1 MSLIATNKVTA
12 IIGMGITGQSVAR
25 YLTAQGQPF
34 VWLDTRAEPASLA
47 EILQQFP
54 DVRYELGELNVDTL
68 LSVSEV
74 VVSPGLDVNC
84 PAIIQAQENGVSVI
98 GDIELFLRV
107 IDKPLIAITGSNAKT
122 TVTTL
127 VGEMA
132 KSAGV
137 KIAVGG
143 NIGIPALDLLAQ
155 NSDCYLLELSSF
167 QLELIERLN
176 ADVATVLNIS
186 ADHMDRYG
194 NLAAYHRV
202 KQKIYYGAKKVV
214 VNRADALTHP
224 PLATDVE
231 RYSFGLS
238 QSDLNGFGLLES
250 DGEQWLS
257 FQFKALLPVSK
268 IKLPGRHNIENVL
281 AALAIGYAAGF
292 AIDAMLEAVV
302 SFSGLPHRCQWVG
315 KVNDIN
321 FYNDSKGTNVGAT
334 LAALQGLKKDSG
346 KIVLIAGGV
355 GKGADFSPLA
365 QALTSSRGVVLIGED
380 AAKIAVAIG
389 DHAQCHFAE
398 NLDDAVA
405 QALDLAQQGDDI
417 LLSPACASFD
427 MFAGFEDRGNVF
439 IKSVQG
445 VLV

>member
-25 YLTAQGQPF
+25 YLTKQGQPF
-34 VWLDTRAEPASLA
+34 VWLDTRTEPATLA
-47 EILQQFP
+47 EVLKQFP
-54 DVRYELGELNVDTL
+54 DVSYELGELNADTL

-84 PAIIQAQENGVSVI
+84 PAIIQAQESGVSIV
-98 GDIELFLRV
+98 GDIELFLRE
-107 IDKPLIAITGSNAKT
+107 INKPLIAITGSNAKT

-132 KSAGV
+132 TSAGV

-143 NIGIPALDLLAQ
+143 NIGIPALDLLEQ
-155 NSDCYLLELSSF
+155 NADCYLLELSSF

-176 ADVATVLNIS
+176 ADVAVVLNIS
-186 ADHMDRYG
+186 ADHMDRYD

-214 VNRADALTHP
+214 INRADALTHP

-231 RYSFGLS
+231 RYSFGLN
-238 QSDLNGFGLLES
+238 QSDRNGFGLLEN
-250 DGEQWLS
+250 DGEEWLS
-257 FQFKALLPVSK
+257 FQFKALLPTAK

-292 AIDAMLEAVV
+292 AVDAMLKAVV
-302 SFSGLPHRCQWVG
+302 NFDGLPHRCQWVG
-315 KVNDIN
+315 KINDIN

-334 LAALQGLKKDSG
+334 LAALEGLKKDSG

-355 GKGADFSPLA
+355 GKGADFLPLA
-365 QALTSSRGVVLIGED
+365 QALASSRGVVLIGED
-380 AAKIAVAIG
+380 AQKIATAIG
-389 DHAQCHFAE
+389 DKAQCQFAN
-398 NLDDAVA
+398 NLDEAVE
-405 QALDLAQQGDDI
+405 QALELALQGDDV

-427 MFAGFEDRGNVF
+427 MFKGFEDRGNAFV
-439 IKSVQG
+439 KSVQE
-445 VLV
+445 VLA